1 MQLSNTDQLV
11 FGVNELVSFASQFCT
26 LKVGDLIL
34 TGSPSGSGAFRKPPM
49 CLNVSYLKLE
59 LG

>member
-1 MQLSNTDQLV
+1 M